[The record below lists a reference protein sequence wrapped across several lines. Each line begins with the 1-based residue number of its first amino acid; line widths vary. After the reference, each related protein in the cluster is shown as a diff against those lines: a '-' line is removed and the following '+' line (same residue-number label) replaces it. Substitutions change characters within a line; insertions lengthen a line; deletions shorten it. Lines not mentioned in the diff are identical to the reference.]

1 MAAVEAFHSEPPLAP
16 HARGISAHALRHNE
30 MRRQVVKAHPE
41 VVALAG
47 PEWRSALAAAG
58 LLAIQ
63 WTVAW
68 AVSATN
74 VWAVFLA
81 AFCIGQ
87 FVIHAAGALVH
98 ESAHKL
104 VFRELR
110 AKLAFDLLIEA
121 VFTSFSRQ
129 LTYQHNHIT
138 SHHPH
143 LGDYEGD
150 YEHEDICR
158 FFARRKFHAE
168 HPGVQRASTVLF
180 MVLHFLPLGFLVEFM
195 LLPRIYARHYGLSPR
210 DVWRD
215 TGATKPSK
223 ADRLIFIGMSLA
235 VWAGLLLLLGPWAL
249 LYQVW
254 SLSLFSGRAGI
265 TAVGQFLSEHP
276 GDDKDAPTRSTYWWG
291 NLFLFNI
298 GYHVEHHTFPNVAW
312 SRLPKLRAAAPEVFN
327 AANSRSYFRFWWDH
341 IRADFDIAIRRSDLQ
356 SRDQTARCK
365 APRAV
370 T

>member
-1 MAAVEAFHSEPPLAP
+1 MAAVEAYRQEQPVAP
-16 HARGISAHALRHNE
+16 RTRGISAHALRHNE

-47 PEWRSALAAAG
+47 PEWKSAVAAAG
-58 LLAIQ
+58 LLAAQ

-68 AVSATN
+68 AVSGTN
-74 VWAVFLA
+74 VWLVFLA
-81 AFCIGQ
+81 AFCVGQ

-98 ESAHKL
+98 ESAHRL
-104 VFRELR
+104 VFRGPR

-158 FFARRKFHAE
+158 FFARRKFHLE
-168 HPGVQRASTVLF
+168 HPAAQRALTVLF

-195 LLPRIYARHYGLSPR
+195 LLPKIYARLYGLAPR
-210 DVWRD
+210 DPARD
-215 TGATKPSK
+215 TGATRP
-223 ADRLIFIGMSLA
+223 AVGERLIFIGMSLA
-235 VWAGLLLLLGPWAL
+235 VWAALYSLFGFWSL

-276 GDDKDAPTRSTYWWG
+276 GDDHDAPTRSTYWWG

-312 SRLPKLRAAAPEVFN
+312 TRLPRLRKAAPEVFN
-327 AANSRSYFRFWWDH
+327 LANERSYLRFWWDH

-356 SRDQTARCK
+356 SQDQTARCH
-365 APRAV
+365 ARAA
-370 T
+370 